1 MSDNHKIIF
10 DSILGLII
18 TLRYEWCKI
27 ITNNTPQNNEAV
39 L

>member
-1 MSDNHKIIF
+1 MADNHEIIF
-10 DSILGLII
+10 DSILGFII

-27 ITNNTPQNNEAV
+27 VTNTPQNNEAI